1 MKLLATTTLVLVFAM
16 TAFAGNP
23 LAGDGDAL
31 MKNTP
36 ICFQENRGQIVDT
49 DGNPRTDIAFTARVA
64 GVQLYFRQ
72 DGISYV
78 FSHTDEQ
85 ASPQTGATH
94 SLRKRAELAEPTPLR
109 MQLQRMD
116 MTLAGC
122 NPAARIRAY
131 DAVPGVVNYY
141 LGHCPQGITGVREYR
156 RIVYENIYDR
166 IDLELLTVDG
176 KVKYNFIVRPGG
188 DPRAIRM
195 RYDGAEEAA
204 IRHDGSLVVGTA
216 LGGIEEQAPYT
227 YCGSENNAVAS
238 RFVRDGST
246 LRFDVAEYD
255 ATQTLVIDPWATYY
269 GGSRE
274 DHVNDVAVDDDG
286 GVYITGWTLSRD
298 FPVST
303 GAFDVVN
310 DGKDHF
316 SDAFLVKFSSSGTR
330 EWATYLGAAQYEEA
344 CAVSIDAQGAAI
356 ITGRSNSRGFPATP
370 GPLFSKI
377 TGFDTQVF
385 VTKFSSSGS
394 LIWSTLF
401 GGGDI
406 DVGQGISVDGNGN
419 YVICGYTA
427 SQDYPVTGGAYM
439 STPAPGFLTKLS
451 ATGALLWSTYAWEHI
466 NACTYDGAGGVLV
479 TGVTANDALPS
490 APGVF
495 QHVHGGGRDAFVA
508 RFTGQGAFDWL
519 TYCGGTEDEE
529 MPAISTDPA
538 GNILVTG
545 TTFSNTSFPVTSG
558 AYQTTFGGFYVDGF
572 IVKLNSAGAGIWA
585 SFLGGESA
593 DGSMDVQCD
602 GTGNIIA
609 AMRTSSTN
617 LAVSASAVQSALRGS
632 EDWYILK
639 LDGSGTFLWAT
650 YYGGTGTEGGGFFSD
665 PARLAVSTNGSVH
678 LAGTTQSN
686 DISTVAAFQNS
697 FAGEYDGFLLQLNSN
712 GGIPLPNQAPI
723 ALASASPTSGTV
735 PFTVNFVGSNS
746 SDPDNDPL
754 TYYWDFGDNT
764 TSTAA
769 DPAHVYNAP
778 GTHNVVLTVSDGV
791 SSSVAYLTIEATTSA
806 TGVMYIAEMYTERIP
821 QPGNKEL
828 CSYRVRIKDGNG
840 DPMHNVYVHFQYYG
854 PSTGE
859 WYGIT
864 GPNGWCGI
872 ETNKLR
878 DPVGVWSFL
887 VDEVYEPGYT
897 YDSTMNCHAMP
908 YNEPVPKSL
917 AALPSGI
924 LLHQNYPNPFNP
936 TTVIRF
942 ELPREMAVDL
952 VVTDALGRDVWDA
965 GGRRQY
971 AGGEHAI
978 TFDAANLPSGFY
990 HYRLE
995 TPDGVLARKMLLLR

>member
-36 ICFQENRGQIVDT
+36 ICFQENRGQIVDA
-49 DGNPRTDIAFTARVA
+49 DGNPRMDIAFTARVA

-78 FSHTDEQ
+78 FSKTDEQ
-85 ASPQTGATH
+85 ASPQNGAMQ
-94 SLRKRAELAEPTPLR
+94 SLRKRAELEEPTPVR

-122 NPAARIRAY
+122 NPATRIRAY
-131 DAVPGVVNYY
+131 DPVPGVVNYY

-195 RYDGAEEAA
+195 QYDGATETA
-204 IRHDGSLVVGTA
+204 IRHDGSLAVGTA

-227 YCGSENNAVAS
+227 YCGSEDNAVAS
-238 RFVRDGST
+238 RFVKQGST
-246 LRFDVAEYD
+246 LSFDVAAYD
-255 ATQTLVIDPWATYY
+255 ATQTLVIDPWATYFGGSAEDIGIAVEIDGSGNVFVTGRTNSTNFPVTASAYQTVLDAYTDVFVAKFSSTGNRLWVTYY
-269 GGSRE
+269 GGGNE
-274 DHVNDVAVDDDG
+274 DYAGDLCLDGSGAVAISGTTGSNNLPVSPGLMGTKRNSWADVFVAKFSSNGAFVWGTYAGDRMNDRGWGITADASGNFYITGNTRSDKFPITTGAYMTSWAEGFLMKLGTNGNLLWSTFIWDHGFDVAVDGSGNVYVLGSTVKPTLPTTLGSFQQQNAG
-286 GVYITGWTLSRD
+286 G
-298 FPVST
+298 
-303 GAFDVVN
+303 
-310 DGKDHF
+310 
-316 SDAFLVKFSSSGTR
+316 SDAFVG
-330 EWATYLGAAQYEEA
+330 
-344 CAVSIDAQGAAI
+344 
-356 ITGRSNSRGFPATP
+356 
-370 GPLFSKI
+370 
-377 TGFDTQVF
+377 
-385 VTKFSSSGS
+385 KFSSSGS
-394 LIWSTLF
+394 
-401 GGGDI
+401 
-406 DVGQGISVDGNGN
+406 
-419 YVICGYTA
+419 
-427 SQDYPVTGGAYM
+427 
-439 STPAPGFLTKLS
+439 
-451 ATGALLWSTYAWEHI
+451 
-466 NACTYDGAGGVLV
+466 
-479 TGVTANDALPS
+479 
-490 APGVF
+490 
-495 QHVHGGGRDAFVA
+495 
-508 RFTGQGAFDWL
+508 
-519 TYCGGTEDEE
+519 
-529 MPAISTDPA
+529 
-538 GNILVTG
+538 
-545 TTFSNTSFPVTSG
+545 
-558 AYQTTFGGFYVDGF
+558 
-572 IVKLNSAGAGIWA
+572 
-585 SFLGGESA
+585 
-593 DGSMDVQCD
+593 
-602 GTGNIIA
+602 
-609 AMRTSSTN
+609 
-617 LAVSASAVQSALRGS
+617 
-632 EDWYILK
+632 
-639 LDGSGTFLWAT
+639 FLWAT
-650 YYGGTGTEGGGFFSD
+650 YCGGSGSEDGTSITTDPSGNVILSGSTGSTDFPVSSLPYQSSLDAMMDGFLVKLDGNGGGVWATYLGGNDYDHMRAACDQSGNVYAVLVTGSTNLPVSANAIQNSNRGGYDWYVIKFSASCALQWSTYFGGSLSEISNNINYFWILPD
-665 PARLAVSTNGSVH
+665 IAVASNGSVH
-678 LAGTTQSN
+678 VIGSTTST
-686 DISTVAAFQNS
+686 DIVTVSAFQS
-697 FAGEYDGFLLQLNSN
+697 SYAGGDSDAFIFQLDSN
-712 GGIPLPNQAPI
+712 GGLPLPNQAPV
-723 ALASASPTSGTV
+723 AVASADKSSGTV
-735 PFTVNFVGSNS
+735 PLTVQFTGSNS
-746 SDPDNDPL
+746 SDPENGPL
-754 TYYWDFGDNT
+754 TYHWDFGDN
-764 TSTAA
+764 SSSALA
-769 DPAHVYNAP
+769 DPSHTFTAP
-778 GTHNVVLTVSDGV
+778 GTYYVILTVTDDASNSSKAFVAVDVTAAASD
-791 SSSVAYLTIEATTSA
+791 
-806 TGVMYIAEMYTERIP
+806 VMYIAEMYTERIP

-952 VVTDALGRDVWDA
+952 VVTDALGREVWKA
-965 GGRRQY
+965 VGRWPL
-971 AGGEHAI
+971 AVGEHAI
-978 TFDAANLPSGFY
+978 TFDAADLPSGIY